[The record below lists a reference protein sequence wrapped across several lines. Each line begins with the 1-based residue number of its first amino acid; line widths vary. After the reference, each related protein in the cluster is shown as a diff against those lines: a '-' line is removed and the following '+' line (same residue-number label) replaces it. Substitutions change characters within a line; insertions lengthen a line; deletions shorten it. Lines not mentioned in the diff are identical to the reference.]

1 MNTTGLLP
9 PVQRRHRPALGG
21 QRRRRM
27 GAHVRQPDVRAG
39 EERGAHGAAGSA
51 FERPRHDQPFPQR
64 PALRVNA
71 FRVNAF
77 RVNALRVKSVKLFSC
92 TRGVLVVS

>member
-1 MNTTGLLP
+1 MSALLP

-39 EERGAHGAAGSA
+39 EECGAHGAAGSA

-64 PALRVNA
+64 PALRVEV
-71 FRVNAF
+71 FPQRP
-77 RVNALRVKSVKLFSC
+77 ALRVKALRVKLSNCFRVR
-92 TRGVLVVS
+92 TEYP